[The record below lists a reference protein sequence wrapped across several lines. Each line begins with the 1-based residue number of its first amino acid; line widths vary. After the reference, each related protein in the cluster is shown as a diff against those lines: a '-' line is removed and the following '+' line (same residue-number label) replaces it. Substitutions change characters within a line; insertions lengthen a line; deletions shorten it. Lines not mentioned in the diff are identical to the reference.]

1 MDRKRTEKLP
11 EYLIIDNFEKYF
23 GLEKDDLMTL
33 KSDGKVLYDEICD
46 QSTLPQQNTRCD
58 SLLWFKDLETN
69 VKKDLSPEMIK
80 VGKVMKSFRS
90 KLNTESQNK
99 YGNKKLKVDEEE
111 IIL

>member
-23 GLEKDDLMTL
+23 GLGKDDLMAI
-33 KSDGKVLYDEICD
+33 KSDGKGTYDEICD
-46 QSTLPQQNTRCD
+46 LLEEPQKSTRCD
-58 SLLWFKDLETN
+58 SLLWYTDLETN
-69 VKKDLSPEMIK
+69 VHKDLSPTTIK
-80 VGKVMKSFRS
+80 VGNVMKSFRS

-111 IIL
+111 III